1 MKKIFLNITLIVSI
15 IVMSVI
21 FGFFLYDLIGLFINN
36 SVVSPYI
43 ERFIAFCTITLIG
56 IVLCIISLVFFNK
69 KKKDE

>member
-43 ERFIAFCTITLIG
+43 ERFIAFCAITLIG
-56 IVLCIISLVFFNK
+56 IVLCIISLVFLNK

>member
-21 FGFFLYDLIGLFINN
+21 FGFFFYDLIGLFVNN
-36 SVVSPYI
+36 AVVSPYI
-43 ERFIAFCTITLIG
+43 ERFIAFCSITLIG
-56 IVLCIISLVFFNK
+56 IVLCIISLVFLNK